1 MHSLPV
7 SISPK
12 LTSVVALHYYSVL
25 FLRPFPFRCPPFSSI
40 SMTTRSILLN
50 NGTPASKRP
59 LLEGPA
65 SFMPLL
71 GLLLFDV
78 LTLIKGLVTFRL
90 HNHQY
95 FYREPSLGDF
105 QPRLKSASPDH
116 ETWLFPAGRQP
127 GYIKTTG
134 NYHQTII
141 TTILSASSTS
151 SPHCRIHTPR
161 EGVKA
166 HY

>member
-12 LTSVVALHYYSVL
+12 LTSVVALYYYSVL

-40 SMTTRSILLN
+40 SMTTGSILLN

-71 GLLLFDV
+71 GLLLFDI
-78 LTLIKGLVTFRL
+78 LT
-90 HNHQY
+90 

-116 ETWLFPAGRQP
+116 DTWLFPAGRQP
-127 GYIKTTG
+127 GYVKATG
-134 NYHQTII
+134 NYHHTII

-161 EGVKA
+161 ESVKA